1 MKKSRL
7 LIASLLIVTIMLFSF
22 AGCQKGELK
31 TIKVAEV
38 THSIFYAPLYAAI
51 SQGFFEEEG
60 LQLEVTNSQGADK
73 VLTAV
78 ISGDADIGFCGP
90 EASVYVYNQGKED
103 YAISFA
109 QLTKRDGSFIVAR
122 EPDPDFTFDKLKG
135 KHVLGGRKG
144 GMPLMSLEWVLKE
157 NGVDPVKDMN
167 MDTSIQFAALAG
179 AFKGGTGD
187 YVSLFE
193 PTALALE
200 KEDAGYVVASLGLA
214 SGEVPYTCFNATK
227 SFMAENPNEI
237 QGFTNAIYKG
247 QTWVKEHSYTEIA
260 EAIIEFFP
268 DTEMDDLITV
278 VKRYKDQDSWSDTPI
293 LGEEGF
299 NHLQDILDYAGELD
313 ARVPYS
319 DLVNT
324 SFAEKAVETIK

>member
-1 MKKSRL
+1 MKKGRL
-7 LIASLLIVTIMLFSF
+7 LIASLLIVTILLFSL
-22 AGCQKGELK
+22 AGCQKQELK
-31 TIKVAEV
+31 TIKVSEV
-38 THSIFYAPLYAAI
+38 THSIFYAPFYAAI

-60 LQLEVTNSQGADK
+60 LQLEVINSQGADK

-109 QLTKRDGSFIVAR
+109 QLTKRDGTFIVAR
-122 EPDPDFTFDKLKG
+122 EPDPNFTFEKLRG

-157 NGVDPVKDMN
+157 KGVDPVKDMN

-200 KEDAGYVVASLGLA
+200 KEGAGYVVASLGVA

-237 QGFTNAIYKG
+237 EGFTNAIYKG
-247 QTWVKEHSYTEIA
+247 QLWVQEHSYEEIA
-260 EAIIEFFP
+260 GAIVEFFP
-268 DTEMDDLITV
+268 DTETDDLTAV
-278 VKRYKDQDSWSDTPI
+278 VKRYKDQDSWNNTPI
-293 LGEEGF
+293 LSEDSF
-299 NHLQDILDYAGELD
+299 DHLQDILDSAGELD
-313 ARVPYS
+313 ERAPYS